1 MFFNK
6 AVLFYLNQ
14 ILARL
19 PFLFSAGILAS
30 FLDVF
35 MIAINQSYLL
45 LKQII
50 HGSHIV
56 QWNEGKTT
64 SFRRQSAAYVELYCM
79 S

>member
-14 ILARL
+14 ILAHL
-19 PFLFSAGILAS
+19 PFLFSAVILAS

-35 MIAINQSYLL
+35 MIAIKQSYLL

-50 HGSHIV
+50 HGPHIV
-56 QWNEGKTT
+56 Q
-64 SFRRQSAAYVELYCM
+64 
-79 S
+79 

>member
-14 ILARL
+14 ILAHL
-19 PFLFSAGILAS
+19 PFLFFSAGILAS

-35 MIAINQSYLL
+35 MIAIKQSYLL

-56 QWNEGKTT
+56 Q
-64 SFRRQSAAYVELYCM
+64 
-79 S
+79 